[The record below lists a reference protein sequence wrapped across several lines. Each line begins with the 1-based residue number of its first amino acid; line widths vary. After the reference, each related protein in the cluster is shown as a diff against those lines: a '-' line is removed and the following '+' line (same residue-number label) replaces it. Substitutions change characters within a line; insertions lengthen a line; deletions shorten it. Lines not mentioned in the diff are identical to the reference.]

1 MPSTRIR
8 ALDAL
13 RGLMLVI
20 MTVDHLDMFGPV
32 YRLTYETTGFVSA
45 AEGFVL
51 LSGIVAGLVYA
62 SLGGQPDLLRRRAW
76 TRVLTIWQV
85 HLIVVAGFLGYFLVY
100 AAARPEGGMPSV
112 ILNVLGG
119 AVLLNQEPPLDILP
133 LYIIFVALL
142 PVIIRG
148 FQTGRG
154 RWVLGI
160 SFGIWLLDQGLT
172 LLEGYPVDM
181 MFNLGTIPVHW
192 QPNHFHI
199 LAWQFLFVGGAWCGW
214 RAAGKTDISERL
226 SRWPW
231 LVVILV
237 GLALCFAFRH
247 GIGVPELSRSHHAVG
262 RVNVGW
268 LRLINVGLVAALAAG
283 SVGRWPRL
291 AHWPWLE
298 FLGRHSLQVF
308 AWQSLLQM
316 FLRPVYLDAALRW
329 GIGARLVLLTLAVA
343 SLTIPAWWHQARR
356 RRLKET

>member
-8 ALDAL
+8 ALDTF

-62 SLGGQPDLLRRRAW
+62 ALAGNPEMLRQRAW

-85 HLIVVAGFLGYFLVY
+85 HLLVVAGLLGYFILY
-100 AAARPEGGMPSV
+100 ASERPDGGLPSAF
-112 ILNVLGG
+112 LNVLGG

-142 PVIIRG
+142 PVIIGG
-148 FQTGRG
+148 FQAGKVRL
-154 RWVLGI
+154 VLGV
-160 SFGIWLLDQGLT
+160 SFGLWLLDQGLT
-172 LLEGYPVDM
+172 LLEGYPVHL
-181 MFNLGTIPVHW
+181 MFNVGQIPVHW

-199 LAWQFLFVGGAWCGW
+199 LAWQFLFVGGVWCGW
-214 RAAGKTDISERL
+214 RASRRGGDAGIAW
-226 SRWPW
+226 RWPW
-231 LVVILV
+231 VMAILV
-237 GLALCFAFRH
+237 GLAVCFALRH

-268 LRLINVGLVAALAAG
+268 LRLLNVALVAALATWLA
-283 SVGRWPRL
+283 GRWPRL

-316 FLRPVYLDAALRW
+316 FLRPVYLEAVMRW
-329 GIGARLVLLTLAVA
+329 GLGARVVLLTLAVV
-343 SLTIPAWWHQARR
+343 SLSIPAWMHQAHR
-356 RRLKET
+356 RRL